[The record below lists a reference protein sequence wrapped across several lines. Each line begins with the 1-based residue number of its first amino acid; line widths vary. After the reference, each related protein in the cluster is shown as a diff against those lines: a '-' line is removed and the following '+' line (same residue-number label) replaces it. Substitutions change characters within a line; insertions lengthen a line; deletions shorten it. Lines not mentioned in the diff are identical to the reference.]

1 MKIGFACDHSG
12 LKANIHGFI
21 VRDEIIKYLKDN
33 DYDVVD
39 MGPKKLIPTDD
50 YPDYMIRLGEAIRD
64 KKIDYGIIMCGT
76 GIGASIACN
85 KVKGVRCAKVNT
97 MHEAKMTRLDN
108 DANVLS
114 VGMNISL
121 EKLHKIID
129 TFLTTPSS
137 DHERHR
143 RRIEKITN
151 YER

>member
-1 MKIGFACDHSG
+1 
-12 LKANIHGFI
+12 
-21 VRDEIIKYLKDN
+21 
-33 DYDVVD
+33 
-39 MGPKKLIPTDD
+39 
-50 YPDYMIRLGEAIRD
+50 
-64 KKIDYGIIMCGT
+64 
-76 GIGASIACN
+76 
-85 KVKGVRCAKVNT
+85 

-129 TFLTTPSS
+129 TFLTTPRS

-143 RRIEKITN
+143 RRIDKITN